1 MAKWEKQC
9 GLIPATDRPAAETM
23 APVAG
28 RGYAQPYANDGRGV
42 YAIACSFSSE
52 TATISD
58 WLMRQVAGKA

>member
-1 MAKWEKQC
+1 MEGLEKK
-9 GLIPATDRPAAETM
+9 GDAYPAFEMDFN
-23 APVAG
+23 G
-28 RGYAQPYANDGRGV
+28 SNHAQPYANDGRGV

>member
-1 MAKWEKQC
+1 
-9 GLIPATDRPAAETM
+9 M
-23 APVAG
+23 APIAG
-28 RGYAQPYANDGRGV
+28 RGYARPYANDGRGV

>member
-1 MAKWEKQC
+1 
-9 GLIPATDRPAAETM
+9 M

-28 RGYAQPYANDGRGV
+28 RGYAPPYANDERGV